1 MNISR
6 WIWLAPVVFLLHDA
20 EEVATVLP
28 WLRANA
34 ARLPAIA
41 RPYVAQITTPAFAV
55 AVGVLLAGVVLASW
69 HGAQRV
75 RRGMPPWPFLIVAG
89 ALAGN
94 AVTHVGQA
102 VYFGGYTPGIVT
114 AVVLVV
120 PYAVGL
126 ARALR
131 DAGMV
136 TRRQLAV
143 LLTFGVVIQTPI
155 AIAGLA
161 AGQFLAAGAP

>member
-1 MNISR
+1 MNLSR

-28 WLRANA
+28 WVRAHA
-34 ARLPAIA
+34 GQLPAVA
-41 RPYVAQITTPAFAV
+41 RPYAAQITTSGFAV

-69 HGAQRV
+69 HGAQCV
-75 RRGMPPWPFLIVAG
+75 RRGVPSWPFLIVAG

-94 AVTHVGQA
+94 ALTHVGQA
-102 VYFGGYTPGIVT
+102 VYFGGYAPGVVT

-131 DAGMV
+131 DAGIV
-136 TRRQLAV
+136 TRRQLA
-143 LLTFGVVIQTPI
+143 LLLALGVVIQTPI
-155 AIAGLA
+155 ALAGLA
-161 AGQFLAAGAP
+161 AGRLLVAAAA